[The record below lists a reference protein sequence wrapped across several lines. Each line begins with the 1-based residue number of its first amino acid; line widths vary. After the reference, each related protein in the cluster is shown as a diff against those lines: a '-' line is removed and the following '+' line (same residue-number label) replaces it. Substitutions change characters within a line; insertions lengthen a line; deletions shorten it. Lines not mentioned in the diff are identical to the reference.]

1 MPRPQSTQII
11 VGPSGRGPSGSSS
24 NGGGNFFTR
33 FLREEIFAQ
42 DKRPGNID
50 ILISTGLFAATIAFL
65 QNYGYFYTRRC
76 SFVD

>member
-1 MPRPQSTQII
+1 MPRPPSSQII
-11 VGPSGRGPSGSSS
+11 VGPSGRGLSGNSSS
-24 NGGGNFFTR
+24 SSGNFFTR

-65 QNYGYFYTRRC
+65 QNYG
-76 SFVD
+76 VELLAV